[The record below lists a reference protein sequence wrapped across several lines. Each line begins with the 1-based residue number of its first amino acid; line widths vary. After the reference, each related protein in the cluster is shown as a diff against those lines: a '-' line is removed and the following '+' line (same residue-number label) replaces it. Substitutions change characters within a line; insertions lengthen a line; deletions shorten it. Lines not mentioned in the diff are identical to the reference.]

1 MRIKISELESKINT
15 LQVKESS
22 IPIPSLPIPSIP
34 SSSELESKINN
45 LEAKI
50 EEMQE
55 SLKKA
60 VTSFKMEG
68 IKAGLATESPQGQ
81 KTLLGERLFPLIKE
95 LYPDTVGKLTG
106 MMIEKDNGKILKMLE
121 DEEDLKR
128 ELKAAVDTLSKHK

>member
-15 LQVKESS
+15 LQVKES
-22 IPIPSLPIPSIP
+22 SLPIPSIP

-81 KTLLGERLFPLIKE
+81 KTLLGERLFLLIKK
-95 LYPDTVGKLTG
+95 LYPDTVG

>member
-1 MRIKISELESKINT
+1 MRTKISELESKINT
-15 LQVKESS
+15 LQVKES
-22 IPIPSLPIPSIP
+22 SLPIPSIP

-68 IKAGLATESPQGQ
+68 IKAGLVTESPQGQ

-121 DEEDLKR
+121 DGEDLKR